1 MVRMAG
7 RSARRGWRRA
17 VRNASGGRINLG
29 PGRAELEH
37 DRLVEVVNTPLVEAR
52 RIAVVCRKGGCGKT
66 TTSLMLGHT
75 FAVHR
80 RDRVVALDANPDA
93 GSLGQRVRQRSEK
106 TITDLLAD
114 RQLLTRYADIQRYAS
129 KTPTGLD
136 IVGSDNDP
144 RISQRLG
151 EADYRNAIDVLDRFY
166 NIIVPDTGTGI
177 MDPAVQGVLAEADQL
192 VLVIPPAL
200 DGARVAASTLD
211 WLDNHGYAHLVRS
224 SVGVISAVRGPSALE
239 LDLVEEHFVGRCAA
253 VVKIPWDPALSVG
266 GSATL
271 DDLLPATRNAYLDLA
286 VAVASQF
293 ATE

>member
-1 MVRMAG
+1 
-7 RSARRGWRRA
+7 

-37 DRLVEVVNTPLVEAR
+37 DRLVEIINTPLAEAR

-93 GSLGQRVRQRSEK
+93 GSLGERVRQRSEK

-114 RQLLTRYADIQRYAS
+114 RELLTRYADIQRYAS

-151 EADYRNAIDVLDRFY
+151 EEDYRHAIDVLDRFY

-211 WLDNHGYAHLVRS
+211 WLENHGHEHLVHS

-239 LDLVEEHFVGRCAA
+239 LDLVEEHFAGRCAA

-286 VAVASQF
+286 VAVAGQF
-293 ATE
+293 GTESHRGAQR